1 MTNQPSSPFDL
12 MTSAFALNA
21 DQGRVW
27 GRDFLPMSAGVN
39 WAPPSPAIKRLL
51 WRELT
56 DDITTRNY
64 GNPGGISQPVAAL
77 ELVERGLHRSR
88 KVRVTL
94 THGTTEAAWLLFEAW
109 RRADAFGAGDRALTL
124 GPAFPYYHRLAADAG
139 LDFVQVVRPDDRTGA
154 SLPES
159 AQIAEVLG
167 AKAPRVIVLILP
179 NNPLGEILD
188 EAGLQV
194 ICDYVAQGHARLLVD
209 RVCLMPWDNADR
221 VARKIGPLV
230 DTGFA
235 GVVDSLSKS
244 ESLAGIRRGFA
255 VTNAEVKA
263 RLVELTKTRFLNPP
277 TFPAATMAAVR
288 LAQYDLRR
296 GNRMGILFADS
307 ADEIFS
313 EYPGGEDF
321 RAFLEEAV
329 AILPEVRAG
338 TARRHETLRRN
349 FEALELAF
357 ADRLAGPLLWNAGFN
372 VALATTDMDS
382 AREAS
387 DAEALA
393 REKGVGVL
401 TSRCFGVEDR
411 DFYFVRI
418 GLTLPPSDF
427 TEGLSRLLSFYAS
440 RRASRTRL
448 AGQDIP
454 QRKRST
460 S

>member
-1 MTNQPSSPFDL
+1 
-12 MTSAFALNA
+12 
-21 DQGRVW
+21 
-27 GRDFLPMSAGVN
+27 
-39 WAPPSPAIKRLL
+39 
-51 WRELT
+51 
-56 DDITTRNY
+56 
-64 GNPGGISQPVAAL
+64 
-77 ELVERGLHRSR
+77 
-88 KVRVTL
+88 
-94 THGTTEAAWLLFEAW
+94 
-109 RRADAFGAGDRALTL
+109 
-124 GPAFPYYHRLAADAG
+124 
-139 LDFVQVVRPDDRTGA
+139 
-154 SLPES
+154 
-159 AQIAEVLG
+159 
-167 AKAPRVIVLILP
+167 
-179 NNPLGEILD
+179 
-188 EAGLQV
+188 
-194 ICDYVAQGHARLLVD
+194 
-209 RVCLMPWDNADR
+209 MPWDDADR

-230 DTGFA
+230 ETGFA
-235 GVVDSLSKS
+235 GAVDSLSKS
-244 ESLAGIRRGFA
+244 ESLAGVRRGFA

-263 RLVELTKTRFLNPP
+263 RLVELTKSRFLNPP

-296 GNRMGILFADS
+296 GNRLGMLFADS

-338 TARRHETLRRN
+338 AARRHETLRRN
-349 FEALELAF
+349 FKALELAF

-418 GLTLPPSDF
+418 GLTLPPFDF

-454 QRKRST
+454 QHERST